1 MYYRTDKKG
10 VTAVFLTIIAGAVL
24 SCVIVFI
31 QLAASAASVSYCGN
45 LFNLA
50 GRSVLSEF
58 DLELKSRYGIIAFTG
73 DNSEIVK
80 DLKRYVKYT
89 ITDDR
94 YIRLGEISVDL
105 KDYCLMDCGV
115 FDEQIAESI
124 NYKNLIGTEKTEGP
138 VATGSRT
145 LRNSRTINS
154 LPSKG
159 MDDTPSVHALVS
171 NIKNLGSISELW
183 KNGSREYLTTVYI
196 FSVFKSG
203 MSAADEENSFFRN
216 EIEYIIEGKKSDEAN
231 RRAVK
236 ADLLKLRTLLN
247 TGYIYSQPN
256 MVKEALML
264 AEVMTPGPEAVIT
277 QTALIAAWALAESE
291 LDVKTLDKGE
301 KVPIIK
307 DPSSWKTDIHGKVK
321 TGSSSKTGSGSKAG
335 SSSSTESGSKTERG
349 YDYEGYLKI
358 LLTSLE
364 KEVKLTRMMD
374 LIQINL
380 QGTYNGDFYIKDCY
394 RGFKF
399 EAQVNGRKMKYDE
412 KY

>member
-1 MYYRTDKKG
+1 MYYRNNKKG

-58 DLELKSRYGIIAFTG
+58 DLELKSRYGIIAFSR
-73 DNSEIVK
+73 DNSSIVNE
-80 DLKRYVKYT
+80 LKKYVKYT
-89 ITDDR
+89 VTDDR
-94 YIRLGEISVDL
+94 YIRLGEVSVDM
-105 KDYCLMDCGV
+105 KDYCLMDCEI
-115 FDEQIAESI
+115 FEEQITDSV
-124 NYKNLIGTEKTEGP
+124 NFKNLIVEEETGGP
-138 VATGSRT
+138 VETGDRT
-145 LRNSRTINS
+145 LRNSRTINA

-159 MDDTPSVHALVS
+159 MTDTPSVYALVS
-171 NIKNLGSISELW
+171 NIKNLTGISQLW

-203 MSAADEENSFFRN
+203 MSPADEENSFFRN
-216 EIEYIIEGKKSDEAN
+216 EIEYIIEGKKSDAAN
-231 RRAVK
+231 RSAVR

-247 TGYIYSQPN
+247 SIYIYSSPK
-256 MVKEALML
+256 MMKEALLL
-264 AEVMTPGPEAVIT
+264 AETITPGPEAVIT
-277 QTALIAAWALAESE
+277 QAALIAAWAAMEAE
-291 LDVKTLDKGE
+291 LDIKTLDEGG
-301 KVPIIK
+301 KVPVFK
-307 DPSSWKTDIHGKVK
+307 DPSSWKTDINGKVA
-321 TGSSSKTGSGSKAG
+321 AG
-335 SSSSTESGSKTERG
+335 KGEFEERG

-358 LLTSLE
+358 LLTALK
-364 KEVKLTRMMD
+364 KEVRLTRMMD

-380 QGTYNGDFYIKDCY
+380 QGTYSEDFYIKDCY

>member
-1 MYYRTDKKG
+1 MYYLTDKKG

-58 DLELKSRYGIIAFTG
+58 DLELKSRYGIIAFSR
-73 DNSEIVK
+73 DNSSIVNE
-80 DLKRYVKYT
+80 LKKYVKYT
-89 ITDDR
+89 VTDDR
-94 YIRLGEISVDL
+94 YIRLGEVSVDM
-105 KDYCLMDCGV
+105 KDYCLMDCEI
-115 FDEQIAESI
+115 FEEQITESV
-124 NYKNLIGTEKTEGP
+124 NCKNLIGTEKNSGP
-138 VATGSRT
+138 VQTGDRT
-145 LRNSRTINS
+145 LRNSRTINA

-159 MDDTPSVHALVS
+159 MTDTPSVYALVS
-171 NIKNLGSISELW
+171 NIKNLTGISQLW

-203 MSAADEENSFFRN
+203 MSPADEENSFFIN
-216 EIEYIIEGKKSDEAN
+216 EIEYIIEGKKSDAAN
-231 RRAVK
+231 RSAVR

-247 TGYIYSQPN
+247 SIYIYSSPK
-256 MVKEALML
+256 MMKEALLL
-264 AEVMTPGPEAVIT
+264 AETITPGPEAVIT
-277 QTALIAAWALAESE
+277 QAVLIAAWAAMEAE
-291 LDVKTLDKGE
+291 LDIKTLDEGG
-301 KVPIIK
+301 KVPVFK
-307 DPSSWKTDIHGKVK
+307 DPSSWKTDINGKVA
-321 TGSSSKTGSGSKAG
+321 AG
-335 SSSSTESGSKTERG
+335 KGEFEERG

-358 LLTSLE
+358 LLTSLK
-364 KEVKLTRMMD
+364 KEVRLTRMMD

-380 QGTYNGDFYIKDCY
+380 QGTYSEDFYIKDCY

>member
-1 MYYRTDKKG
+1 MYYRNNKKG

-58 DLELKSRYGIIAFTG
+58 DLELKTRYGIIAFSR
-73 DNSEIVK
+73 DNSSIVNE
-80 DLKRYVKYT
+80 LKKYVKYT
-89 ITDDR
+89 VTDDR
-94 YIRLGEISVDL
+94 YIRLGEVSVDM
-105 KDYCLMDCGV
+105 KDYCLMDCEI
-115 FDEQIAESI
+115 FEEQITESV
-124 NYKNLIGTEKTEGP
+124 NCKNLIGTEKNSGP
-138 VATGSRT
+138 VQTGDRT
-145 LRNSRTINS
+145 LRNSRTINA

-159 MDDTPSVHALVS
+159 MTDTPSVYALVS
-171 NIKNLGSISELW
+171 NIKNLTGISQLW

-203 MSAADEENSFFRN
+203 MSPADEENSFFRN
-216 EIEYIIEGKKSDEAN
+216 EIEYIIEGKKSDAAN
-231 RRAVK
+231 RSAVR

-247 TGYIYSQPN
+247 SIYIYSNPK
-256 MVKEALML
+256 MMKEALLL
-264 AEVMTPGPEAVIT
+264 AETITPGPEAVIT
-277 QTALIAAWALAESE
+277 QAALIAAWAAMEAE
-291 LDVKTLDKGE
+291 LDIKTLDEGG
-301 KVPIIK
+301 KVPVFK
-307 DPSSWKTDIHGKVK
+307 DPSSWKTDINGKVA
-321 TGSSSKTGSGSKAG
+321 AG
-335 SSSSTESGSKTERG
+335 KGEFEERG

-358 LLTSLE
+358 LLTALK
-364 KEVKLTRMMD
+364 KEVRLTRMMD

-380 QGTYNGDFYIKDCY
+380 QGTYSEDFYIKDCY

>member
-1 MYYRTDKKG
+1 MYYRNNKKG

-58 DLELKSRYGIIAFTG
+58 DLELKSRYGIIAFSR
-73 DNSEIVK
+73 DNSSIVNE
-80 DLKRYVKYT
+80 LKKYVKYT
-89 ITDDR
+89 VTDDR
-94 YIRLGEISVDL
+94 YIRLGEVSVDM
-105 KDYCLMDCGV
+105 KDYCLMDCEI
-115 FDEQIAESI
+115 FEEQITESV
-124 NYKNLIGTEKTEGP
+124 NCKNLIGTEKNSGP
-138 VATGSRT
+138 VQTGDRT
-145 LRNSRTINS
+145 LRNSRTINA

-159 MDDTPSVHALVS
+159 MTDTPSVYALVS
-171 NIKNLGSISELW
+171 NIKNLAGISQLW

-196 FSVFKSG
+196 FSVFNSG
-203 MSAADEENSFFRN
+203 MSPSDEENSFFRN
-216 EIEYIIEGKKSDEAN
+216 EIEYIIEGKKSDAAN
-231 RRAVK
+231 RSAVR

-247 TGYIYSQPN
+247 SIYIYSSPK
-256 MVKEALML
+256 MMKEALLL
-264 AEVMTPGPEAVIT
+264 AETITPGPEAVIT
-277 QTALIAAWALAESE
+277 QAALIAAWAAMEAE
-291 LDVKTLDKGE
+291 LDIKTLDEGG
-301 KVPIIK
+301 KVPVFK
-307 DPSSWKTDIHGKVK
+307 DPSSWKTDINGKVA
-321 TGSSSKTGSGSKAG
+321 AG
-335 SSSSTESGSKTERG
+335 KGEFEERG

-358 LLTSLE
+358 LLTSLK
-364 KEVKLTRMMD
+364 KEVRLTRMMD

-380 QGTYNGDFYIKDCY
+380 QGTYSEDFYIKDCY

>member
-1 MYYRTDKKG
+1 MYYRNNKKG

-58 DLELKSRYGIIAFTG
+58 DLELKSRYGIIAFSRDG
-73 DNSEIVK
+73 SSIAEEI
-80 DLKRYVKYT
+80 KRYVKYT
-89 ITDDR
+89 VTDDR
-94 YIRLGEISVDL
+94 YIRLGEVSVDL
-105 KDYCLMDCGV
+105 KDYCLMDCEI
-115 FDEQIAESI
+115 FEEQVTDSV
-124 NYKNLIGTEKTEGP
+124 NFKNLIVEEETGGP
-138 VATGSRT
+138 VETGERT
-145 LRNSRTINS
+145 LRNSKTINA

-159 MDDTPSVHALVS
+159 MTDTPSVHALVS
-171 NIKNLGSISELW
+171 NIKNMASISDLW
-183 KNGSREYLTTVYI
+183 KKGSREYLTTVYM
-196 FSVFKSG
+196 FGVFKSG
-203 MSAADEENSFFRN
+203 MSAADDERSFFRN
-216 EIEYIIEGKKSDEAN
+216 EIEYILEGKKSDAAN
-231 RRAVK
+231 RSAVR

-247 TGYIYSQPN
+247 SIYIYSSPKMMN
-256 MVKEALML
+256 EALML
-264 AEVMTPGPEAVIT
+264 AETITPGPEAVIT
-277 QTALIAAWALAESE
+277 QAALIAAWAAMEAE
-291 LDVKTLDKGE
+291 LDIKTLDEGGS
-301 KVPIIK
+301 VPVFK
-307 DPSSWKTDIHGKVK
+307 DPASWKTDINGKAV
-321 TGSSSKTGSGSKAG
+321 AG
-335 SSSSTESGSKTERG
+335 GGTYEERG
-349 YDYEGYLKI
+349 YNYESYLKI

-380 QGTYNGDFYIKDCY
+380 QGTYSEDFYIHDCY

>member
-1 MYYRTDKKG
+1 MYYLTDKKG

-58 DLELKSRYGIIAFTG
+58 DLELKSRYGIIAFSR
-73 DNSEIVK
+73 DNSSMVNE
-80 DLKRYVKYT
+80 LKKYVKYT
-89 ITDDR
+89 VTDDR
-94 YIRLGEISVDL
+94 YIRLGEVSVDM
-105 KDYCLMDCGV
+105 KDYCLMDCEI
-115 FDEQIAESI
+115 FEEQITESV
-124 NYKNLIGTEKTEGP
+124 NCKNLIGTEKNSGP
-138 VATGSRT
+138 VQTGDRT
-145 LRNSRTINS
+145 LRNSRTINA

-159 MDDTPSVHALVS
+159 MTDTPSVYALVS
-171 NIKNLGSISELW
+171 NIKNLTGISQLW

-203 MSAADEENSFFRN
+203 MSPADEENSFFRN
-216 EIEYIIEGKKSDEAN
+216 EIEYIIEGKKSDAAN
-231 RRAVK
+231 RSAVR

-247 TGYIYSQPN
+247 SIYIYSSPK
-256 MVKEALML
+256 MMKEALLL
-264 AEVMTPGPEAVIT
+264 AETITPGPEAVIT
-277 QTALIAAWALAESE
+277 QAALIAAWAAMEAE
-291 LDVKTLDKGE
+291 LDIKTLDEGG
-301 KVPIIK
+301 KVPVFK
-307 DPSSWKTDIHGKVK
+307 DPSSWKTDINGKVA
-321 TGSSSKTGSGSKAG
+321 AG
-335 SSSSTESGSKTERG
+335 KGEFEERG

-358 LLTSLE
+358 LLTALK
-364 KEVKLTRMMD
+364 KEVRLTRMMD

-380 QGTYNGDFYIKDCY
+380 QGTYSEDFYIKDCY

>member
-1 MYYRTDKKG
+1 MYYRNNKKG

-58 DLELKSRYGIIAFTG
+58 DLELKSRYGIIAFSRDG
-73 DNSEIVK
+73 SSIAEEI
-80 DLKRYVKYT
+80 KRYVKYT
-89 ITDDR
+89 VTDDR
-94 YIRLGEISVDL
+94 YIRLGEVSVDL
-105 KDYCLMDCGV
+105 KDYCLMDCEI
-115 FDEQIAESI
+115 FEEQVTDSV
-124 NYKNLIGTEKTEGP
+124 NFKNLIVEEETGGP
-138 VATGSRT
+138 VETGERT
-145 LRNSRTINS
+145 LRNSKTINA

-159 MDDTPSVHALVS
+159 MTDTPSVHALVS
-171 NIKNLGSISELW
+171 NIKNLTGISQLW

-203 MSAADEENSFFRN
+203 MSPADEENSFFRN
-216 EIEYIIEGKKSDEAN
+216 EIEYIIEGKKSDAAN
-231 RRAVK
+231 RSAVR

-247 TGYIYSQPN
+247 SIYIYSSPK
-256 MVKEALML
+256 MMKEALLL
-264 AEVMTPGPEAVIT
+264 AETITPGPEAVIT
-277 QTALIAAWALAESE
+277 QAALIAAWAAMEAE
-291 LDVKTLDKGE
+291 LDIKTLDEGG
-301 KVPIIK
+301 KVPVFK
-307 DPSSWKTDIHGKVK
+307 DPSSWKTDINGKVA
-321 TGSSSKTGSGSKAG
+321 AG
-335 SSSSTESGSKTERG
+335 KGEFEERG

-358 LLTSLE
+358 LLTSLK
-364 KEVKLTRMMD
+364 KEVRLTRMMD

-380 QGTYNGDFYIKDCY
+380 QGTYSEDFYIKDCY

>member
-1 MYYRTDKKG
+1 MYYLTDKKG

-58 DLELKSRYGIIAFTG
+58 DLELKSRYGIIAFSR
-73 DNSEIVK
+73 DNSSIVNE
-80 DLKRYVKYT
+80 LKKYVKYT
-89 ITDDR
+89 VTDDR
-94 YIRLGEISVDL
+94 YIRLGEVSVDM
-105 KDYCLMDCGV
+105 KDYCLMDCEI
-115 FDEQIAESI
+115 FEEQITESV
-124 NYKNLIGTEKTEGP
+124 NCKNLIGTEKNSGP
-138 VATGSRT
+138 VQTGDRT
-145 LRNSRTINS
+145 LRNSRTINA

-159 MDDTPSVHALVS
+159 MTDTPSVYALVS
-171 NIKNLGSISELW
+171 NIKSLTGISQLW

-203 MSAADEENSFFRN
+203 MSPADEENSFFRN
-216 EIEYIIEGKKSDEAN
+216 EIEYIIEGKKSDAAN
-231 RRAVK
+231 RSAVR

-247 TGYIYSQPN
+247 SIYIYSSPK
-256 MVKEALML
+256 MMKEALLL
-264 AEVMTPGPEAVIT
+264 AETITPGPEAVIT
-277 QTALIAAWALAESE
+277 QAALIAAWAAMEAE
-291 LDVKTLDKGE
+291 LDIKTLDEGG
-301 KVPIIK
+301 KVPVFK
-307 DPSSWKTDIHGKVK
+307 DSSSWKTDINGKVA
-321 TGSSSKTGSGSKAG
+321 AG
-335 SSSSTESGSKTERG
+335 KGEFEERG
-349 YDYEGYLKI
+349 YGYEGYLKI
-358 LLTSLE
+358 LLTALK
-364 KEVKLTRMMD
+364 KEVRLTRMMD

-380 QGTYNGDFYIKDCY
+380 QGTYSEDFYIKDCY

>member
-1 MYYRTDKKG
+1 MYYLTDKKG

-58 DLELKSRYGIIAFTG
+58 DLELKTRYGIIAFSR
-73 DNSEIVK
+73 DNSSIVNE
-80 DLKRYVKYT
+80 LKKYVKYT
-89 ITDDR
+89 VTDDR
-94 YIRLGEISVDL
+94 YIRLGEVSVDM
-105 KDYCLMDCGV
+105 KDYCLMDCEI
-115 FDEQIAESI
+115 FEEQITESV
-124 NYKNLIGTEKTEGP
+124 NCKNLIGTEKNSGP
-138 VATGSRT
+138 VQTGDRT
-145 LRNSRTINS
+145 LRNSRTINA

-159 MDDTPSVHALVS
+159 MTDTPSVYALVS
-171 NIKNLGSISELW
+171 NIKNLTGISQLW

-203 MSAADEENSFFRN
+203 MSPADEENSFFRN
-216 EIEYIIEGKKSDEAN
+216 EIEYIIEGKKSDAAN
-231 RRAVK
+231 RSAVR

-247 TGYIYSQPN
+247 SIYIYSSPK
-256 MVKEALML
+256 MMKEALLL
-264 AEVMTPGPEAVIT
+264 AETITPGPEAVIT
-277 QTALIAAWALAESE
+277 QAALIAAWAAMEAE
-291 LDVKTLDKGE
+291 LDIKTLDEGG
-301 KVPIIK
+301 KVPVFK
-307 DPSSWKTDIHGKVK
+307 DPSSWKTDINGKVA
-321 TGSSSKTGSGSKAG
+321 AG
-335 SSSSTESGSKTERG
+335 KGEFEERG

-358 LLTSLE
+358 LLTSLK
-364 KEVKLTRMMD
+364 KEVRLTRMMD

-380 QGTYNGDFYIKDCY
+380 QGTYSEDFYIKDCY

>member
-1 MYYRTDKKG
+1 MYYRNNKKG

-58 DLELKSRYGIIAFTG
+58 DLELKSRYGIIAFSRDG
-73 DNSEIVK
+73 SSIAEE
-80 DLKRYVKYT
+80 LKRYVKYT
-89 ITDDR
+89 VTDDR
-94 YIRLGEISVDL
+94 YIRLGEVSVDL
-105 KDYCLMDCGV
+105 KDYCLMDCEI
-115 FDEQIAESI
+115 FEEQITESV
-124 NYKNLIGTEKTEGP
+124 NCKNLIGTEKNSGP
-138 VATGSRT
+138 VQTGDRT
-145 LRNSRTINS
+145 LRNSRTINA

-159 MDDTPSVHALVS
+159 MTDTPSVYALVS
-171 NIKNLGSISELW
+171 NIKNLTGISQLW

-203 MSAADEENSFFRN
+203 MSAADDERSFFRN
-216 EIEYIIEGKKSDEAN
+216 EIEYILEGKKSDAAN
-231 RRAVK
+231 RSAVR

-247 TGYIYSQPN
+247 SIYIYSSPKMMN
-256 MVKEALML
+256 EALML
-264 AEVMTPGPEAVIT
+264 AETITPGPEAVIT
-277 QTALIAAWALAESE
+277 QAALIAAWAAMEAE
-291 LDVKTLDKGE
+291 LDIKTLDEGG
-301 KVPIIK
+301 KVPVFK
-307 DPSSWKTDIHGKVK
+307 DPSSWKTDINGKVA
-321 TGSSSKTGSGSKAG
+321 AG
-335 SSSSTESGSKTERG
+335 KGEFEERG

-358 LLTSLE
+358 LLTALK
-364 KEVKLTRMMD
+364 KEVRLTRMMD

-380 QGTYNGDFYIKDCY
+380 QGTYSEDFYIKDCY

>member
-1 MYYRTDKKG
+1 MYYRNNKKG

-58 DLELKSRYGIIAFTG
+58 DLELKSRYGIIAFSRDG
-73 DNSEIVK
+73 SSIAEEI
-80 DLKRYVKYT
+80 KRYVKYT
-89 ITDDR
+89 VTDDR
-94 YIRLGEISVDL
+94 YIRLGEVSVDL
-105 KDYCLMDCGV
+105 KDYCLMDCEI
-115 FDEQIAESI
+115 FEEQVTDSV
-124 NYKNLIGTEKTEGP
+124 NFKNLIVEEETGGP
-138 VATGSRT
+138 VETGERT
-145 LRNSRTINS
+145 LRNSKTINA

-159 MDDTPSVHALVS
+159 MTDTPSVHALVS
-171 NIKNLGSISELW
+171 NIKNMASISDLW

-203 MSAADEENSFFRN
+203 MSPADEENSFFRN
-216 EIEYIIEGKKSDEAN
+216 EIEYIIEGKKSDAAN
-231 RRAVK
+231 RSAVR

-247 TGYIYSQPN
+247 SIYIYSSPK
-256 MVKEALML
+256 MMKEALLL
-264 AEVMTPGPEAVIT
+264 AETITPGPEAVIT
-277 QTALIAAWALAESE
+277 QAALIAAWAAMEAE
-291 LDVKTLDKGE
+291 LDIKTLDEGG
-301 KVPIIK
+301 KVPVFK
-307 DPSSWKTDIHGKVK
+307 DPSSWKTDINGKVA
-321 TGSSSKTGSGSKAG
+321 AG
-335 SSSSTESGSKTERG
+335 KGEFEERG

-358 LLTSLE
+358 LLTALK
-364 KEVKLTRMMD
+364 KEVRLTRMMD

-380 QGTYNGDFYIKDCY
+380 QGTYSEDFYIKDCY

-399 EAQVNGRKMKYDE
+399 EAQVNGRKMKYYE

>member
-1 MYYRTDKKG
+1 MYYRNNKKG

-58 DLELKSRYGIIAFTG
+58 DLELKSRYGIIAFSR
-73 DNSEIVK
+73 DNSSIVNE
-80 DLKRYVKYT
+80 LKKYVKYT
-89 ITDDR
+89 VTDDR
-94 YIRLGEISVDL
+94 YIRLGEVSVDM
-105 KDYCLMDCGV
+105 KDYCLMDCEI
-115 FDEQIAESI
+115 FEEQITESV
-124 NYKNLIGTEKTEGP
+124 NCKNLIGTEKNSGP
-138 VATGSRT
+138 VQTGDRT
-145 LRNSRTINS
+145 LRNSRTINA

-159 MDDTPSVHALVS
+159 MTDTPSVYALVS
-171 NIKNLGSISELW
+171 NIKNLTGISQLW

-203 MSAADEENSFFRN
+203 MSPADEENSFFIN
-216 EIEYIIEGKKSDEAN
+216 EIEYIIEGKKSDAAN
-231 RRAVK
+231 RSAVR

-247 TGYIYSQPN
+247 SIYIYSSPK
-256 MVKEALML
+256 MMKEALLL
-264 AEVMTPGPEAVIT
+264 AETITPGPEAVIT
-277 QTALIAAWALAESE
+277 QAALIAAWAAMEAE
-291 LDVKTLDKGE
+291 LDIKTLDEGG
-301 KVPIIK
+301 KVPVFK
-307 DPSSWKTDIHGKVK
+307 DPSSWKTDINGKVA
-321 TGSSSKTGSGSKAG
+321 AG
-335 SSSSTESGSKTERG
+335 KGEFEERG

-358 LLTSLE
+358 LLTSLK
-364 KEVKLTRMMD
+364 KEVRLTRMMD

-380 QGTYNGDFYIKDCY
+380 QGTYSEDFYIKDCY

>member
-1 MYYRTDKKG
+1 MYYRNNKKG

-58 DLELKSRYGIIAFTG
+58 DLELKSRYGIIAFSRDG
-73 DNSEIVK
+73 SSIAEEI
-80 DLKRYVKYT
+80 KRYVKYT
-89 ITDDR
+89 VTDDR
-94 YIRLGEISVDL
+94 YIRLGEVSVDL
-105 KDYCLMDCGV
+105 KDYCLMDCEI
-115 FDEQIAESI
+115 FEEQITESV
-124 NYKNLIGTEKTEGP
+124 NCKNLIGTEKNSGP
-138 VATGSRT
+138 VQTGDRT
-145 LRNSRTINS
+145 LRNSRTINA

-159 MDDTPSVHALVS
+159 MTDTPSVYALVS
-171 NIKNLGSISELW
+171 NIKNLTGISQLW

-203 MSAADEENSFFRN
+203 MSPADEENSFFRN
-216 EIEYIIEGKKSDEAN
+216 EIEYIIEGKKSDAAN
-231 RRAVK
+231 RSAVR

-247 TGYIYSQPN
+247 SIYIYSSPK
-256 MVKEALML
+256 MMKEALLL
-264 AEVMTPGPEAVIT
+264 AETITPGPEAVIT
-277 QTALIAAWALAESE
+277 QAALIAAWAAMEAE
-291 LDVKTLDKGE
+291 LDIKTLDEGG
-301 KVPIIK
+301 KVPVFK
-307 DPSSWKTDIHGKVK
+307 DPSSWKTDINGKV
-321 TGSSSKTGSGSKAG
+321 TAG
-335 SSSSTESGSKTERG
+335 KGEFEERG

-358 LLTSLE
+358 LLTALK
-364 KEVKLTRMMD
+364 KEVRLTRMMD

-380 QGTYNGDFYIKDCY
+380 QGTYSEDFYIKDCY